1 MEATITIIEANR
13 AHCAQQSLPVE
24 FFNTVI
30 IIPTFNRA
38 TSLARDHLSRA
49 SEVIPIRKR
58 YIPTYKCG
66 GARGTRSYNKIP
78 LLYSPTTGIYVGKR
92 SRSYRKRRLRQQ

>member
-66 GARGTRSYNKIP
+66 GARGRPVPIIKYHFYIHPP
-78 LLYSPTTGIYVGKR
+78 LVSM
-92 SRSYRKRRLRQQ
+92 